1 MLDKLEECFEDW
13 FDMETMMTFKRL
25 SGLTQDPSVV
35 LTALSKSPRD
45 LLQIENWGG
54 GKGRVRRNPEYPIPE
69 LSEARRLSIQDRTLF
84 VWGFDKTTTSLDD
97 LIDYFEGKFRNVVN
111 IRQRTMP
118 VHDREESDMME
129 KEPKREFMG
138 SVFVTFGS
146 RQDAEEFFQDRHR
159 HLIFRGRKL
168 QAKWQRDF
176 LQSRAE
182 FNDEFDEEAIEK
194 TVYVSGFDKLDTSKD
209 ELKRFFERF
218 QGPIAVRKRVF
229 RFGSSDNQWQFT
241 GGVFVTFDTRKNAQD
256 FLSRHGHC
264 LDFNGDTFQAKWQ
277 KDFYR
282 EKGLFKKKIDAL
294 GNRSE
299 EN

>member
-1 MLDKLEECFEDW
+1 
-13 FDMETMMTFKRL
+13 
-25 SGLTQDPSVV
+25 
-35 LTALSKSPRD
+35 
-45 LLQIENWGG
+45 
-54 GKGRVRRNPEYPIPE
+54 
-69 LSEARRLSIQDRTLF
+69 
-84 VWGFDKTTTSLDD
+84 
-97 LIDYFEGKFRNVVN
+97 
-111 IRQRTMP
+111 
-118 VHDREESDMME
+118 
-129 KEPKREFMG
+129 MG

-194 TVYVSGFDKLDTSKD
+194 TVYVSGFDKLVRPLNQFLRPFSHFYFFQDTSKD